1 MISSLLVSS
10 LKYSVGPIPVCRYQ
24 YWRENHRVR
33 ALKKL
38 SFPHQHSTLLSKTSW
53 IEYTLFKNHLL
64 TYLPDSWQ
72 NQLKYWHTLT
82 NFVHTAY
89 TFFYEKFSVFGLK
102 NTPSFKKLSRLQKL
116 SMYQGYCAT
125 GISRPLHRGQRVVK
139 ATECK
144 NSSPF
149 LQKNVVF
156 LQKFTL
162 TWKMVRT
169 LCGILFSILTPELIT
184 Y

>member
-1 MISSLLVSS
+1 MISS

-24 YWRENHRVR
+24 YWGVR

-38 SFPHQHSTLLSKTSW
+38 SFPHQHSTLLSKTSR

-72 NQLKYWHTLT
+72 NQLKYRHTLT
-82 NFVHTAY
+82 DFVDTAY
-89 TFFYEKFSVFGLK
+89 TFFFMKSLVFLVSKTLQASKNFPDYKNFPCTKATALQRFLGLC
-102 NTPSFKKLSRLQKL
+102 TEVSRLSKL
-116 SMYQGYCAT
+116 RSAK
-125 GISRPLHRGQRVVK
+125 SRPHSYRKML
-139 ATECK
+139 C
-144 NSSPF
+144 
-149 LQKNVVF
+149 F

-169 LCGILFSILTPELIT
+169 LCGIIFSILTPELIP
-184 Y
+184 YWIYQHYLN